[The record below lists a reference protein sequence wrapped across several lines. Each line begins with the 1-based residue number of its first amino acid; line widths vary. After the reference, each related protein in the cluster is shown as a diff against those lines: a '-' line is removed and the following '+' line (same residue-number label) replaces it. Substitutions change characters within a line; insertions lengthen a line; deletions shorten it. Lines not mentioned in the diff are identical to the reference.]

1 MNPIGIAY
9 DGGMEL
15 RHLRYFSAVAD
26 ALHFGRAARRIHVSQ
41 PTLSQQIRQLEEEL
55 GTPLFERAK
64 SGVRLTQAGEL
75 FRTYASRALEDVDAG
90 KVAVGA
96 LRGLTTGALRVGYP
110 PSMRGVVVPALA
122 AVLRRHPGLALS
134 AEEAVVRRV
143 ERRLADGKLDVGLA
157 YSPARLPDLDA
168 EAVFDS
174 RLALVVAKGHALAG
188 ADSVG
193 ARQLADEPVALLS
206 RGLRVRARVDAW
218 FAAMRIA
225 PHIALESNAVGTVLA
240 IVRAGLAVTVL
251 PEPRLSEAEKL
262 VVKRLSPAPRS
273 ELAALLWRKGAPRTP
288 AAELFAAE
296 VRARAKET
304 GT

>member
-1 MNPIGIAY
+1 MDPIGNAY

-26 ALHFGRAARRIHVSQ
+26 TLHFGRAARRIHVSQ

-55 GTPLFERAK
+55 GAPLFERAR

-90 KVAVGA
+90 RMAVGA

-134 AEEAVVRRV
+134 AEEALVRRV
-143 ERRLADGKLDVGLA
+143 ERRLADGKLDVGLG
-157 YSPARLPDLDA
+157 YSPARSPDLDA
-168 EAVFDS
+168 EPVFDS
-174 RLALVVAKGHALAG
+174 RLALVVARGHPLAG
-188 ADSVG
+188 AESVG
-193 ARQLADEPVALLS
+193 LRQLTEEPFALLS
-206 RGLRVRARVDAW
+206 RGSRVRTRVDAW
-218 FAAMRIA
+218 FDAMRFA
-225 PHIALESNAVGTVLA
+225 PHLALESNAVATVLA

-251 PEPRLSEAEKL
+251 PEPRLPDAERL

-296 VRARAKET
+296 VRAQAKQV
-304 GT
+304 GA

>member
-1 MNPIGIAY
+1 
-9 DGGMEL
+9 MEL

-26 ALHFGRAARRIHVSQ
+26 ALHFGRAARRVHVSQ

-55 GTPLFERAK
+55 GAPLFERSRA
-64 SGVRLTQAGEL
+64 GVRLTQAGEL

-90 KVAVGA
+90 RVAVGA

-110 PSMRGVVVPALA
+110 PSMRGIVVPALA
-122 AVLRRHPGLALS
+122 TVLRKHPGLALI

-157 YSPARLPDLDA
+157 YAPARLPDLDA
-168 EAVFDS
+168 EPLFDS
-174 RLALVVAKGHALAG
+174 RLGLVVARGHPLAG
-188 ADSVG
+188 AESVG
-193 ARQLADEPVALLS
+193 AKQLAQEPFALLS
-206 RGLRVRARVDAW
+206 RGLRVRARVDAY

-225 PHIALESNAVGTVLA
+225 PHLALESNAVGTVLA

-251 PEPRLSEAEKL
+251 PEPRLADTERL

-273 ELAALLWRKGAPRTP
+273 ELAALLWRKGAPRPP
-288 AAELFAAE
+288 AAELFASE
-296 VRARAKET
+296 VRARAKESEA
-304 GT
+304 

>member
-143 ERRLADGKLDVGLA
+143 ERRLADGKLDVGMA

-174 RLALVVAKGHALAG
+174 RLELVVAKGHALAG

>member
-174 RLALVVAKGHALAG
+174 RLELVVAKGHALAG

>member
-1 MNPIGIAY
+1 MDPIGIAY

-26 ALHFGRAARRIHVSQ
+26 TLHFGRAARRIHVSQ

-55 GTPLFERAK
+55 GSPLFERAR

-90 KVAVGA
+90 RAAVGA

-110 PSMRGVVVPALA
+110 PSMRGVVIPALA

-134 AEEAVVRRV
+134 AEEAIVRRV
-143 ERRLADGKLDVGLA
+143 ERRLTDGKLDVGLA
-157 YSPARLPDLDA
+157 YAPARLPDLDA
-168 EAVFDS
+168 EPVFDS
-174 RLALVVAKGHALAG
+174 RLGLVIARGHPLA
-188 ADSVG
+188 AAESVG
-193 ARQLADEPVALLS
+193 ARQLADEPFALLS
-206 RGLRVRARVDAW
+206 RGLRVRTRVDAY
-218 FAAMRIA
+218 FAAMRLA
-225 PHIALESNAVGTVLA
+225 PHIALESNAVATVLA

-251 PEPRLSEAEKL
+251 PEPRLAEAERL

-296 VRARAKET
+296 VRARAKEE
-304 GT
+304 GV